1 MLRLRSELIL
11 DVVDELVVQ
20 VEETFEEVGEDEEVA
35 RAVGEVCRGGA
46 CVGDALTQVGDIGAQ
61 RGEAFACDVC
71 SDEPQMSR
79 RSSASLLIGST
90 ETGVAGLSMTL
101 LSLHRGRIIPI

>member
-1 MLRLRSELIL
+1 MRLRSELIL

-71 SDEPQMSR
+71 SDEAADEQAEQRVAFDRQPR
-79 RSSASLLIGST
+79 RPAWRGS
-90 ETGVAGLSMTL
+90 
-101 LSLHRGRIIPI
+101 P